1 MNKILLFT
9 ILLFIVSHL
18 LIAEDYSFDVSEFE
32 NKKFD
37 MSGNLKI
44 NPIYLQN
51 NRESD
56 LFRAKYFN
64 QMPEG
69 YSDMFYVIPEFF
81 LKFDNKKFKY
91 NISGNLNL
99 LLKDHEWDLDRT
111 LYESYLEF
119 QTGYITHGIGK
130 KTVKW
135 GKGYIWNPVSF
146 AGKQKDVDD
155 VDAALEGFYMYHLQW
170 VKAINR
176 GKIKNMAI
184 DLVLI
189 PSSADYNESFGNGA
203 SMSYLSRIY
212 ALVNNTDL
220 DLYFL
225 YNGDEDV
232 KYGMDFS
239 RNLRDNW
246 EIHFEFSH
254 ENNYR
259 QYFMDSTG
267 KLASTLKSNNNL
279 LLGTRYLTQN
289 EITIIFEYIHNAGGL
304 TSDQMDNY
312 YTALKTAL
320 DTNLNVPYYK
330 ANSTFFNKQFISR
343 DYLYLKMTRPQ
354 PWDLLYFT
362 PGFYM
367 IYNLTDNSSVS
378 TAEVKY
384 TGFTSY
390 EILGKY
396 SIFGGGDSTQYGEKA
411 SRKKIELQVRY
422 FF

>member
-1 MNKILLFT
+1 MVNNPIA
-9 ILLFIVSHL
+9 
-18 LIAEDYSFDVSEFE
+18 AEDYSFDVSEFE

-51 NRESD
+51 NSESD

-64 QMPEG
+64 QNSEG
-69 YSDMFYVIPEFF
+69 YSDLLYVIPEFF
-81 LKFDNKKFKY
+81 LKFDNKKFKF
-91 NISGNLNL
+91 NASGNFNL
-99 LLKDHEWDLDRT
+99 RHKDHEWELDRT

-119 QTGYITHGIGK
+119 QTGYFTHGFGK

-155 VDAALEGFYMYHLQW
+155 VDAALEGFYMYNLEW
-170 VKAINR
+170 VKAFNK
-176 GKIKNMAI
+176 GKIKNLAL

-189 PSSADYNESFGNGA
+189 PTSSDYNESYGNGA
-203 SMSYLSRIY
+203 SMSYLTRLY
-212 ALVNNTDL
+212 ALVNNTDI
-220 DLYFL
+220 DLYFF
-225 YNGDEDV
+225 YNSDEDV
-232 KYGMDFS
+232 KVGFDFS

-246 EIHFEFSH
+246 EIHFEASH

-259 QYFMDSTG
+259 QSFMDSNG
-267 KLASTLKSNNNL
+267 KLVNDLKSNTNL
-279 LLGTRYLTQN
+279 LLGTRYLTQS
-289 EITIIFEYIHNAGGL
+289 EITIIFEYLHNAGGL
-304 TSDQMDNY
+304 TREQMDNY
-312 YTALKTAL
+312 YTGLKLAL
-320 DTNLNVPYYK
+320 DSNVNVPYYK
-330 ANSTFFNKQFISR
+330 ENFNSFNKQFVSR

-367 IYNLTDNSSVS
+367 IYNLTDHSSTS
-378 TAEVKY
+378 TIEMKY
-384 TGFTSY
+384 TGFTEY

-396 SIFGGGDSTQYGEKA
+396 SIFGGGDSTQYGEKTG
-411 SRKKIELQVRY
+411 RKKVELQIRY